1 MDTFL
6 NKVTRS
12 QSSLFFSF
20 TIISSVGG
28 GGGGVNVAAAVIIPL
43 FLLILIGVAVLVYI
57 KRRTIQDRLSHY
69 KFVRRST

>member
-1 MDTFL
+1 
-6 NKVTRS
+6 
-12 QSSLFFSF
+12 
-20 TIISSVGG
+20 
-28 GGGGVNVAAAVIIPL
+28 VNVAAAVIIPL